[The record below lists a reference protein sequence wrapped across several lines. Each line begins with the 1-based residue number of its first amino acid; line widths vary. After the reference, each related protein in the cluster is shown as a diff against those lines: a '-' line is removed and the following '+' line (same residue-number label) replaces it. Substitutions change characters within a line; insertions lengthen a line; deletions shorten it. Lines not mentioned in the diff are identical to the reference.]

1 MGNTQRKPGRFHP
14 YVPSSTKL
22 HTSLTGN
29 PLHRLGNKSETG
41 KLVRKVGVKPQTSTR
56 SRPKGLRSI
65 NDNYCVS
72 NVVGLKDSVIVS
84 DKMEG
89 LNPPP
94 VTDQKNSKLTLNVD
108 SHVANAHIVTG
119 LPQRK
124 GVNPNICQLYTEIKY
139 VKDVSCVGQLPSVKL
154 VTNAQ
159 HAVLDPPV
167 GARLNQCWQKWE
179 TLGSSPKVVNILR
192 EGYTLP
198 FRFRPHLTRSP
209 TVISNYHN
217 PTKQSFL
224 IEALY
229 QLLNKNAVEP
239 VDNPNSLGFYNRLF
253 LVPKPNNR
261 WRPILDL
268 STLNTFLNTGSFK
281 METPETIRTSLQVG
295 EWVTSIDFK
304 DAYFHIPIHSQSR
317 KYMRF
322 HLQGRSYQFKA
333 LPFGLSTAPME
344 FTVVAKEVKLMALQ
358 KGIRIHQYLDDWLVR
373 ASTLHTCLQHT
384 QTLVTLC
391 QELGWLVNKEKS
403 ELAPKQVFNF
413 VGYQFDLKE
422 GKVRPTEER
431 WQALTDKI
439 RSMMSDLVCPVRKFM
454 SLIGLLKATEK
465 QVHLGR
471 LHMRP
476 IQWHLKNNWRVPESL
491 EKVIPVPKPLHPHLR
506 WWLEESNVL
515 LGQPLHPLKHAL
527 QIFTDASNEGWG
539 AHLDDHTARGT
550 WSLPES
556 KLHMNHLELKAVFL
570 ALKEFRTL
578 VCNKTVLIATD
589 NTTVVAYIN
598 KEGEDEVGVTVCPTV
613 ENPVLVHQT
622 AGNPQGTSHPRPAER
637 DSRQA
642 IQTWPDH
649 SNRVVT
655 SSSSIPSC
663 MRKVAPATSGPVC
676 HQVQQQTA
684 PVCVTGARPPG
695 LGSGCT
701 QSLLG
706 GPGPIR
712 LPTGSHLGQSGGE
725 APGLPLQQNNLD
737 CPRVAQHAL
746 GLGPGSNVKPDP
758 TVSAQPTQPSVSA
771 IQPGPSQEP
780 VKSEPTCL
788 APRASA
794 IKEQGFSEAVAAR
807 IEAPQRRSTRSVYE
821 AKWTIFTKW
830 CLSNQVDFRA
840 PPLKAIADFLLH
852 LFQDKKLQPGTI
864 DGYRSAIADKLGNST
879 INVSKDENL
888 TRLLDSFHRDRPKGR
903 RGIPSWNLSLV
914 LHQLT
919 KAPFEPLKESSLKHL
934 TFKTVFLLALGSG
947 KRRSEIHAWLHK
959 NIRHQSDWSK
969 VSLYPSPSFLS
980 KNQLAKEGPDSV
992 APVVI
997 PALAPSLDRS
1007 LKGDRSLCPV
1017 RALRYYLDRTAD
1029 LRQNKELVFVSF
1041 KKGFDKDISPA
1052 TISSWIKQT
1061 VVLCYEL
1068 SDQEALTLHQVKAH
1082 DVRAFAASKAF
1093 QSGISLDQI
1102 LSACHWKSHNTFTQF
1117 YLKDVAWADSELFHL
1132 GPVVA
1137 AQQVHHQ
1144 ASEGMLYICKY
1155 VHIVNMLDMY
1165 IM

>member
-1 MGNTQRKPGRFHP
+1 MSIYQRNKPCERCFLCRSLEFCKYCHKCPNCCHKSSCRGKTSTVLEKVGNSGCESKSYQNTERGLHPSLPVQTQPNQVTNGHQQICKPP
-14 YVPSSTKL
+14 K
-22 HTSLTGN
+22 TGLPFGGTDSAN
-29 PLHRLGNKSETG
+29 KQECSRTGNKSDLPRVLQPAIFGSQTQQPVETYLG
-41 KLVRKVGVKPQTSTR
+41 PEHFEHLFKHRVVQDGDPRDNKNLPTGRGVGHIHRLQRRLLPHSNSQSVKEVHAFSHSGPLLPVQGPALWSFHSTHGVHSGGQR
-56 SRPKGLRSI
+56 GQAHGLTTGYKNPPVPRRLA
-65 NDNYCVS
+65 
-72 NVVGLKDSVIVS
+72 G
-84 DKMEG
+84 EG
-89 LNPPP
+89 LYP
-94 VTDQKNSKLTLNVD
+94 
-108 SHVANAHIVTG
+108 
-119 LPQRK
+119 
-124 GVNPNICQLYTEIKY
+124 
-139 VKDVSCVGQLPSVKL
+139 
-154 VTNAQ
+154 
-159 HAVLDPPV
+159 
-167 GARLNQCWQKWE
+167 
-179 TLGSSPKVVNILR
+179 
-192 EGYTLP
+192 
-198 FRFRPHLTRSP
+198 PHLSPAYSNPGHSLSGTR
-209 TVISNYHN
+209 V
-217 PTKQSFL
+217 
-224 IEALY
+224 A
-229 QLLNKNAVEP
+229 
-239 VDNPNSLGFYNRLF
+239 
-253 LVPKPNNR
+253 
-261 WRPILDL
+261 
-268 STLNTFLNTGSFK
+268 
-281 METPETIRTSLQVG
+281 G
-295 EWVTSIDFK
+295 E
-304 DAYFHIPIHSQSR
+304 Q
-317 KYMRF
+317 
-322 HLQGRSYQFKA
+322 
-333 LPFGLSTAPME
+333 
-344 FTVVAKEVKLMALQ
+344 
-358 KGIRIHQYLDDWLVR
+358 
-373 ASTLHTCLQHT
+373 
-384 QTLVTLC
+384 
-391 QELGWLVNKEKS
+391 
-403 ELAPKQVFNF
+403 
-413 VGYQFDLKE
+413 
-422 GKVRPTEER
+422 GKVRTGTQTGLQLR
-431 WQALTDKI
+431 RL
-439 RSMMSDLVCPVRKFM
+439 PVRPERGQGQTNRRP
-454 SLIGLLKATEK
+454 LAGLDRQNQINDVGSGLSGPEIHVPHRSPHSNRKTSPLRATPHETHTVALEK
-465 QVHLGR
+465 QLEGPRVTGKGDTGPQVPPPSSKVVAGGRQCATRSTITPSKTCSADLYRRIKRRVGRSLGR
-471 LHMRP
+471 PYCKGNL
-476 IQWHLKNNWRVPESL
+476 VPSR
-491 EKVIPVPKPLHPHLR
+491 KQVAHKPLR
-506 WWLEESNVL
+506 AKSSFSSSKGVSNP
-515 LGQPLHPLKHAL
+515 GL
-527 QIFTDASNEGWG
+527 QQDCVDSYRQHNSGCLFQQR
-539 AHLDDHTARGT
+539 RG
-550 WSLPES
+550 
-556 KLHMNHLELKAVFL
+556 
-570 ALKEFRTL
+570 
-578 VCNKTVLIATD
+578 
-589 NTTVVAYIN
+589 
-598 KEGEDEVGVTVCPTV
+598 DEVGVTVCPTV

-622 AGNPQGTSHPRPAER
+622 TGNPQGTSHPRPAER

-663 MRKVAPATSGPVC
+663 MRKVAPAKSGPVC
-676 HQVQQQTA
+676 HQVQQQTTS
-684 PVCVTGARPPG
+684 VCVTGARPPG

-706 GPGPIR
+706 VPGPIR

-725 APGLPLQQNNLD
+725 APGLPLQQNNPD

-746 GLGPGSNVKPDP
+746 VLGPGSNVKPDP
-758 TVSAQPTQPSVSA
+758 TLSAQHTKPCVSA

-780 VKSEPTCL
+780 VESEPTCL

-1144 ASEGMLYICKY
+1144 AQK
-1155 VHIVNMLDMY
+1155 
-1165 IM
+1165 